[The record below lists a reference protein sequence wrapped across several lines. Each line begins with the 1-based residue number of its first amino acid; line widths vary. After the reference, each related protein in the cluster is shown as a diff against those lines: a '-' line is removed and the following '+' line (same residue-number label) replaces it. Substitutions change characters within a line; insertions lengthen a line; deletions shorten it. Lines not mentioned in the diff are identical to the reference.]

1 MKFANKLFLTT
12 TALLTLIFTLF
23 GCWMLSSDFS
33 ALLDREIKRGNSE
46 SRMFRVLF
54 EMGYQS
60 TQEYGEE
67 YAISRTLDS
76 ILDGVERDGSHCF
89 VLDDTAW
96 VHGGEYMIE
105 KELQEESEALRE
117 GLRGTRGSSYKV
129 SRTEAGF
136 FLINISVAETETPVY
151 LGMCRELTE
160 IYQIW
165 QIVVTMKR
173 TAIGF
178 IV

>member
-76 ILDGVERDGSHCF
+76 ILDGVERDGSHC
-89 VLDDTAW
+89 
-96 VHGGEYMIE
+96 
-105 KELQEESEALRE
+105 
-117 GLRGTRGSSYKV
+117 
-129 SRTEAGF
+129 
-136 FLINISVAETETPVY
+136 
-151 LGMCRELTE
+151 
-160 IYQIW
+160 
-165 QIVVTMKR
+165 
-173 TAIGF
+173 
-178 IV
+178 